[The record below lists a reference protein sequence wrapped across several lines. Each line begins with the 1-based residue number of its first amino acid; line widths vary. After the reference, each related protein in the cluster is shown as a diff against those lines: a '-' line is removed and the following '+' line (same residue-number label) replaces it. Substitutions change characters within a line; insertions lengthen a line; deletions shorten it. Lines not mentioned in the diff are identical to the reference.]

1 MTDTHIDD
9 LRDTLTHAR
18 LCYEA
23 WWLLEG
29 EHPKREQIVAAYG
42 QHLNFFNAVQP
53 ALYVTFA
60 IKLASVFGGRDDEIS
75 LKKIPDVDQITGFSE
90 LWDRGR
96 LFHKYRSKV
105 IAHRDIHIGT
115 KTFIPESGFLT
126 NDSLKKLLDDTCR
139 LFDAAAERLNV
150 REVHSWT
157 LEEDFLSLVS
167 VITQGQTH
175 CVPQREVL

>member
-42 QHLNFFNAVQP
+42 QHLNFFNAVKP
-53 ALYVTFA
+53 AFYVTFV
-60 IKLASVFGGRDDEIS
+60 IKIASVFGQGDNEIS
-75 LKKIPDVDQITGFSE
+75 LKSIPDVDQITGFFD

-96 LFHKYRSKV
+96 RFYKYRSK
-105 IAHRDIHIGT
+105 IAAHRDINITT
-115 KTFIPESGFLT
+115 KTFIPESGCPT
-126 NDSLKKLLDDTCR
+126 YDSLKKLLDDTCR
-139 LFDAAAERLNV
+139 FFDTATERLNV
-150 REVHSWT
+150 RGVDSFT
-157 LEEDFLSLVS
+157 LEEDLLSLVS